1 VVEGTNLRSIPY
13 LAEGIVDITRIKTN
27 NIHAM
32 LMTYGV
38 EAARATIIQEIAN
51 VFALYSINVNV
62 RHLML
67 IADYMVSSIELE
79 HDTGVLT
86 MSRLLMEALSLSIA
100 GVSQPIVHHYS
111 RHHTRQQWLSYP
123 TPLSM
128 VTLTI

>member
-1 VVEGTNLRSIPY
+1 VEGTNLRSIPY

-67 IADYMVSSIELE
+67 IADYMVSSMELE
-79 HDTGVLT
+79 HDTRV
-86 MSRLLMEALSLSIA
+86 
-100 GVSQPIVHHYS
+100 
-111 RHHTRQQWLSYP
+111 
-123 TPLSM
+123 
-128 VTLTI
+128 